1 VPAIASGLGFKV
13 DDLRQVETF
22 KRLLTH
28 REVHFHVYE
37 ASTRIRR
44 GHWCDRVVSAEL
56 AMAKPMRSLVDRR
69 VWASDWPGG

>member
-1 VPAIASGLGFKV
+1 LGLGFKV
-13 DDLRQVETF
+13 EKLRPIERF

-44 GHWCDRVVSAEL
+44 GHWCDRAAAAEL

-69 VWASDWPGG
+69 VWS